1 MREVQQRLAEEL
13 KALERELRIELPREI
28 KSAVAQGDLSEN
40 AEYKAALERQ
50 HYVKAKISALRE
62 RLSELGTLKLD
73 RVPKDRVGLGSTILL
88 LDLDT
93 EAEVTYELVI
103 PEISDAEAGLISIAS
118 PIAKG
123 LLGRK
128 EGDQVTIPIPSGRK
142 RFEIVELKTLHD
154 KQEPESSGGS
164 GDPA

>member
-1 MREVQQRLAEEL
+1 MREVLQRLAAEL
-13 KALERELRIELPREI
+13 KALEREFRVELPREI
-28 KSAVAQGDLSEN
+28 KTAVAQGDLSEN

-50 HYVKAKISALRE
+50 QYVRARIRGLRE

-73 RVPKDRVGLGSTILL
+73 RVPKDRVGLGSTIVL

-103 PEISDAEAGLISIAS
+103 PEISDAEAGMISIAS

-128 EGDQVTIPIPSGRK
+128 EGEQVTIPIPSGRR
-142 RFEIVELKTLHD
+142 RFEIVGLQTLHD
-154 KQEPESSGGS
+154 KPEPAPSEGS